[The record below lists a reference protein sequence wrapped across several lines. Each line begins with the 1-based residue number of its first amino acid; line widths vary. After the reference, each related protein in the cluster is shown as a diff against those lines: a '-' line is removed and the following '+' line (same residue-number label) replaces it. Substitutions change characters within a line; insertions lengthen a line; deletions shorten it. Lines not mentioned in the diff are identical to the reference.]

1 MISKTL
7 KLLLCEY
14 VNEYVKYVD
23 DYCLL
28 LIGNNLSLNNSLIIK
43 LYDKLHGLEISEWW
57 NCWIYIEFMLN
68 W

>member
-1 MISKTL
+1 M
-7 KLLLCEY
+7 LLCEY

-23 DYCLL
+23 DLL

-57 NCWIYIEFMLN
+57 KWVMLNLHWIYVELIN
-68 W
+68 TQ